1 MSNKKK
7 RSNRIFRTLLAF
19 LVISLTL
26 SVPLPAYA
34 QSSGVGKNIA
44 ASAYISEDEATLIAD
59 SLIDGRISDP
69 ESNWDDTTVI
79 EDVVALYDFDGN
91 ANRYLFRPST
101 GGVAKG
107 NIIVDASALS
117 PQVVSFSYDGD
128 AAIDAVML
136 QAEGRKIESSDLIIA
151 PTDYVYLQE
160 DKDTYQYADLLSG
173 ETVTASK
180 STLKES
186 YSATLTANENEEAIS
201 NLENLM
207 AKSEQTG
214 SLQTALYRPSQSSSI
229 MKAEQIVY
237 SDVILSGYTRGTNPG
252 FITSD
257 FGYPGNNCAPTAG
270 MNFLWYWSQLSSRKV
285 PELWYIN
292 TSYTYSRIF
301 ACMGTDYNGGGTPVR
316 QEYSGINDYANMCG
330 YPRLG
335 SSLIQDSWPFF
346 DAGNC
351 WSWFTINL
359 NNGNMLQFSVE
370 DTQYETHAMV
380 AIGYQECDDGN
391 YLRIL
396 DGWTRTTSNFY
407 TYRTTIRD
415 AGYSRW

>member
-1 MSNKKK
+1 MSNKRKH
-7 RSNRIFRTLLAF
+7 SNKIFCILSAF

-26 SVPLPAYA
+26 FVPFPAYA
-34 QSSGVGKNIA
+34 QSGGAEKGIA

-59 SLIDGRISDP
+59 NLIDGRISDS

-79 EDVVALYDFDGN
+79 GDVVALYDFDGN

-101 GGVAKG
+101 GGVVKG

-128 AAIDAVML
+128 AVVDAMML
-136 QAEGRKIESSDLIIA
+136 QTEGRKIESSDLIIA

-160 DKDTYQYADLLSG
+160 DEGTDQYTDLLSD
-173 ETVTASK
+173 ETLTE
-180 STLKES
+180 STSSLKES
-186 YSATLTANENEEAIS
+186 YSATLAANENEKAIS

-207 AKSEQTG
+207 TKSEQTG
-214 SLQTALYRPSQSSSI
+214 LLQAALYHPSQSSSI
-229 MKAEQIVY
+229 MKADQIVY

-285 PELWYIN
+285 PGLWYIN

-301 ACMGTDYNGGGTPVR
+301 ACMGTDYNGGGTPIR

-346 DAGNC
+346 DAGND

-370 DTQYETHAMV
+370 DTQYTTHAMV

-407 TYRTTIRD
+407 AYRTTIRD